1 MATTC
6 IEHEPVGEGV
16 KVGLQRL
23 LENSPKK
30 TGSMMLVICMT
41 VSFSDRMIHIA
52 IRLVVH
58 LPCAVRCVLVTH
70 KLESLSYVGRSPTL
84 ARWCLWYKPS
94 QCRHQLS
101 QARLPLTLSHRSYRS
116 AICMSAGKKGG
127 SLKLLRQA
135 PDVFLQTVYVTSAS
149 FLQTKGPL
157 PAGTILK
164 LVTSAD
170 GKPTTI
176 ITTSQAGG
184 TGNKPTILN
193 ISGVSPTTTKQG
205 TTIIKTIPMSAIMTQ
220 PGATGLNSHKC
231 HNYFSMH
238 IYEWDQYL

>member
-1 MATTC
+1 MCTLNKRLCKLISSPKTSMFW
-6 IEHEPVGEGV
+6 P
-16 KVGLQRL
+16 L
-23 LENSPKK
+23 LER
-30 TGSMMLVICMT
+30 MHACT
-41 VSFSDRMIHIA
+41 VQWF
-52 IRLVVH
+52 
-58 LPCAVRCVLVTH
+58 LVTH
-70 KLESLSYVGRSPTL
+70 KLESLSFVSRFPTL

-94 QCRHQLS
+94 QCRHHLL
-101 QARLPLTLSHRSYRS
+101 QARLPLTPSHRSYRS
-116 AICMSAGKKGG
+116 AICMSTAKNKSKKINRRYLLTPVTNTTCLQIIYFRIFIY
-127 SLKLLRQA
+127 SLALSLA
-135 PDVFLQTVYVTSAS
+135 VSLV
-149 FLQTKGPL
+149 QTKGPL

-220 PGATGLNSHKC
+220 PGNTGLSSSD
-231 HNYFSMH
+231 FTV
-238 IYEWDQYL
+238 

>member
-1 MATTC
+1 MMSVVQTK
-6 IEHEPVGEGV
+6 PVQTSAV
-16 KVGLQRL
+16 
-23 LENSPKK
+23 
-30 TGSMMLVICMT
+30 TG
-41 VSFSDRMIHIA
+41 
-52 IRLVVH
+52 
-58 LPCAVRCVLVTH
+58 
-70 KLESLSYVGRSPTL
+70 
-84 ARWCLWYKPS
+84 
-94 QCRHQLS
+94 
-101 QARLPLTLSHRSYRS
+101 QASTNPLTQIIQVSYLHECRK
-116 AICMSAGKKGG
+116 KKGC

-135 PDVFLQTVYVTSAS
+135 PDVFLQTVYITSAS

-231 HNYFSMH
+231 HIYFSMH
-238 IYEWDQYL
+238 IYE

>member
-1 MATTC
+1 MSVVQTKPVQTSAVTGQASTNPLTQ
-6 IEHEPVGEGV
+6 IIQVSYLHEC
-16 KVGLQRL
+16 R
-23 LENSPKK
+23 KK
-30 TGSMMLVICMT
+30 TG
-41 VSFSDRMIHIA
+41 D
-52 IRLVVH
+52 
-58 LPCAVRCVLVTH
+58 
-70 KLESLSYVGRSPTL
+70 
-84 ARWCLWYKPS
+84 
-94 QCRHQLS
+94 
-101 QARLPLTLSHRSYRS
+101 
-116 AICMSAGKKGG
+116 

-135 PDVFLQTVYVTSAS
+135 PDVFLQMVLHNMCLSP
-149 FLQTKGPL
+149 QTKGPL

-220 PGATGLNSHKC
+220 PGATGLNSLKC
-231 HNYFSMH
+231 IMSQLH
-238 IYEWDQYL
+238 ISPCIYDKNRSW